1 MNEQEIK
8 ELFER
13 SKNDRAIIVGSEV
26 RALCDLALSAL
37 RPAEP
42 MAWMNPDPP
51 MGIFSRFKEG
61 ADNFGCTMPLFAAPP
76 AESAEVWIA
85 VSERLPE
92 ANRWVLVHNGKWT
105 GVGVYRPAPT
115 YANEPEE
122 YWQDEHCEFIELLG
136 PKITHWQPLPT
147 PPLAAR
153 SAR

>member
-1 MNEQEIK
+1 MNEQEIE
-8 ELFER
+8 ELR
-13 SKNDRAIIVGSEV
+13 YAWSEHDTTLSDIQFQ
-26 RALCDLALSAL
+26 ALCDLALSAL

-42 MAWMNPDPP
+42 VAEVIQSTGTITVILALEPNIPV
-51 MGIFSRFKEG
+51 GTK
-61 ADNFGCTMPLFAAPP
+61 LFAAPP

-136 PKITHWQPLPT
+136 PKVTHWQPLPT

-153 SAR
+153 SAW